1 MPEAP
6 EAPSDP
12 FLELVGSSGETVRP
26 APSPAQPRAAAGAGR
41 LPRVAVV
48 LAAARSERLDQT
60 SGGRSKA
67 LVRLGGL
74 RLSERAVRN
83 LLASGLERIL
93 VVVGYDAGPVG
104 AVVGRLAP
112 GRVRAV
118 YADGWQHGNGASLAA
133 VEAAVA
139 DEELFALLT
148 TDYVFSEGALDE
160 LLRSGEPAVLVDRH
174 PRRDAWV
181 KGTRVRVEDGR
192 TLAFGKHLEGP
203 EIDCGAFLLPREI
216 FHYRRQAAAEGD
228 HSLAGAV
235 TRLAQVRP
243 LRAVALGSGAWWQ
256 AIDTPEDL
264 RTARGRL
271 RRSLVR
277 DADGPVSRRLNR
289 PISTRLSMALSPL
302 QLAPDLVSVT
312 GLLTGLVAA
321 GLLAA
326 GQGLLGGVL
335 TQLTSVLDGVDGDVA
350 RLQLRA
356 SARGALLDGVLDRL
370 GDAALIAGLGIWA
383 LRGSSLGPEEILVLA
398 VAAVGGALLSMATKD
413 RASALG
419 LRPAPER
426 RIGWLLGGRDGRLLL
441 IAVAAVASRP
451 VAALLAVSV
460 TSLLALL
467 VRVACLRRRAAGE

>member
-6 EAPSDP
+6 QAPSDP
-12 FLELVGSSGETVRP
+12 FPALVGSAGAVRA
-26 APSPAQPRAAAGAGR
+26 APSPAQPRGPEGAGR
-41 LPRVAVV
+41 PPRVAVV
-48 LAAARSERLDQT
+48 LAAGRSERLGNVA
-60 SGGRSKA
+60 GGGSKA

-74 RLSERAVRN
+74 RLTERAVRN

-118 YADGWQHGNGASLAA
+118 YADGWRDGNGASLAA

-139 DEELFALLT
+139 EEELFALLT
-148 TDYVFSEGALDE
+148 TDHVFSVGALDA
-160 LLRSGEPAVLVDRH
+160 LLHAGEPAVLVDRCPGRH
-174 PRRDAWV
+174 AWV
-181 KGTRVRVEDGR
+181 EGTRVRVENGR
-192 TLAFGKHLEGP
+192 TLAFGKHLEDP
-203 EIDCGAFLLPREI
+203 AIECGAFLLPREI

-228 HSLAGAV
+228 HSLTGAV

-243 LRAVALGSGAWWQ
+243 LRAVPLGNGAWWQ
-256 AIDTPEDL
+256 DIDTPEDL
-264 RTARGRL
+264 RIARGRL
-271 RRSLVR
+271 RRSLTR

-289 PISTRLSMALSPL
+289 PISTRLSMVLSPL
-302 QLAPDLVSVT
+302 NPPPDLVSVVAFLS
-312 GLLTGLVAA
+312 GVAAA

-326 GQGLLGGVL
+326 GQGVVGGVL
-335 TQLTSVLDGVDGDVA
+335 TQLTSVLDGVDGEMA

-356 SARGALLDGVLDRL
+356 SPRGALLDGVLDRL

-383 LRGSSLGPEEILVLA
+383 LHTSSLGPEAILVLA
-398 VAAVGGALLSMATKD
+398 LAAAGGGLLSMATKD
-413 RASALG
+413 RATALG

-426 RIGWLLGGRDGRLLL
+426 QIGWLLGGRDGRLLL

-451 VAALLAVSV
+451 VAALLAVTV

-467 VRVACLRRRAAGE
+467 VRVAYLRRRA

>member
-6 EAPSDP
+6 QAPSDP
-12 FLELVGSSGETVRP
+12 LPALVGSAGTMRP
-26 APSPAQPRAAAGAGR
+26 APRPVQPRVPENAGR

-48 LAAARSERLDQT
+48 LAAGRSERLGKVT
-60 SGGRSKA
+60 GGGSKA

-74 RLSERAVRN
+74 RLAERAVRN
-83 LLASGLERIL
+83 LLASGVERVL
-93 VVVGYDAGPVG
+93 VVVGHDAGPVG
-104 AVVGRLAP
+104 AVVARLAP
-112 GRVRAV
+112 GRVRAI
-118 YADGWQHGNGASLAA
+118 YADGWRDGNGASLAA

-139 DEELFALLT
+139 EEVLFALLT
-148 TDYVFSEGALDE
+148 ADHVFSEGALDG
-160 LLRSGEPAVLVDRH
+160 LLRSGEPAALVDH
-174 PRRDAWV
+174 CPEPDA
-181 KGTRVRVEDGR
+181 GAERTRVRVQDGG
-192 TLAFGKHLEGP
+192 TLAFGKHLDDP
-203 EIDCGAFLLPREI
+203 PIDCGAFLLPPEI

-243 LRAVALGSGAWWQ
+243 LRAVALGNGAWWQ
-256 AIDTPEDL
+256 DIDTPQDL
-264 RTARGRL
+264 PVARGRL
-271 RRSLVR
+271 RRSLTR
-277 DADGPVSRRLNR
+277 DADGPVSRLLNR

-302 QLAPDLVSVT
+302 NLAPDLVSV
-312 GLLTGLVAA
+312 LAFLTGLVAA

-326 GQGLLGGVL
+326 GQGVLGGVL
-335 TQLTSVLDGVDGDVA
+335 TQLTSVLDGVDGEVA

-356 SARGALLDGVLDRL
+356 SPRGALLDGVLDRL

-383 LRGSSLGPEEILVLA
+383 LHRSSLGPEAILVLV
-398 VAAVGGALLSMATKD
+398 VAAAGGALLSMATKD
-413 RASALG
+413 GAAALG

-451 VAALLAVSV
+451 VAALLVVSV

-467 VRVACLRRRAAGE
+467 VRVAYLRRRA